1 MFVLVIFFKTDIVYL
16 IILIGGFKDVLFAF
30 DGLYFGMIPNDSSI
44 FFITSRLTS
53 GPHWNIS
60 GIRPWHYA
68 GAGYV
73 RVRLAAKTSW
83 WPYFRLVKYWNLP
96 RWIGWEVSSVYIH
109 TTRYP
114 LVI

>member
-1 MFVLVIFFKTDIVYL
+1 MFFV
-16 IILIGGFKDVLFAF
+16 F

-60 GIRPWHYA
+60 GLRPWHHA

-83 WPYFRLVKYWNLP
+83 WPYFRLVKCWNLP
-96 RWIGWEVSSVYIH
+96 RWIGWEVSVYIH
-109 TTRYP
+109 RTR
-114 LVI
+114 